1 MWNNRSD
8 LPLDQVQRCNSSQFW
23 FGFALRILVSWE
35 EIESS
40 SLSLNSVNMQHYMN
54 LSRRETECVPM
65 AEASHKKEPR
75 KESKCD
81 RAAEQLSWLSRP
93 IWTSPDSHDPLPTCW
108 PDASRTRDVNLNA
121 EHKTQGSDAKRQKDD
136 KAKHIGQSDKN
147 DKFLYV
153 CWMTRGG
160 FTRFTCFTRRR
171 VRF

>member
-1 MWNNRSD
+1 
-8 LPLDQVQRCNSSQFW
+8 
-23 FGFALRILVSWE
+23 
-35 EIESS
+35 
-40 SLSLNSVNMQHYMN
+40 
-54 LSRRETECVPM
+54 M

-93 IWTSPDSHDPLPTCW
+93 IWTSPDSRDPLPTCW

-147 DKFLYV
+147 DKVLYV
-153 CWMTRGG
+153 CWMTRGW
-160 FTRFTCFTRRR
+160 FHTSTCSVLTLCLAQLVFSAPGGVFFMLTPRGWITTSTAITSI
-171 VRF
+171 